1 MTKKKMMTHAKSMP
15 NLYNGTETLHHI
27 IEVGDQQIPVTFPN
41 TFQLESIARVKA
53 SEVETAARVV
63 GVYLSIDDLKI
74 QEKYERILAMEELHL
89 YDILYSKTEKA
100 V

>member
-1 MTKKKMMTHAKSMP
+1 MTKRKQMNHAKTMP

-27 IEVGDQQIPVTFPN
+27 IEVGGQQIPITFPN

-53 SEVETAARVV
+53 SEVETAARFM
-63 GVYLSIDDLKI
+63 GVYLSMNELEI
-74 QEKYERILAMEELHL
+74 QEKYERILQMEEPHL

-100 V
+100 G